1 MELTMD
7 DIRARENNVSDTVV
21 EAGTGRK
28 PRRTLK
34 NGIQSEYDALI
45 EMKQL
50 LIETGIKNTKEYNAM
65 IKSLKKILKKYS
77 KINLKAKQVD
87 PDDKDSVYK
96 GIELK
101 RDKIQIQLDSIVDI
115 RKSQGLRYLAMET
128 LADHYS
134 KKELIS
140 RVCQCKSHLNK
151 EVALSFFGLITTNDS
166 YVNIYQDT
174 SLAELPEVI
183 GDIATFG
190 SRIDPKHVKSTMSL
204 GAKIY
209 DQMNEIHNA

>member
-1 MELTMD
+1 MELTINDLMD

-96 GIELK
+96 GI
-101 RDKIQIQLDSIVDI
+101 DS
-115 RKSQGLRYLAMET
+115 
-128 LADHYS
+128 
-134 KKELIS
+134 
-140 RVCQCKSHLNK
+140 
-151 EVALSFFGLITTNDS
+151 
-166 YVNIYQDT
+166 
-174 SLAELPEVI
+174 
-183 GDIATFG
+183 
-190 SRIDPKHVKSTMSL
+190 
-204 GAKIY
+204 
-209 DQMNEIHNA
+209 